1 MTRRGARPP
10 QTSPRWASPARARRQ
25 EAWLAFVN
33 RPVTFGLLA
42 LGRRLGDVVRL
53 PGIGRLVNDA
63 EVARAILVDGA
74 NFNSHDPGS
83 FGHMITRVLGP
94 RALINM
100 DGPEH
105 QSLKRHLMEVFSARY
120 VEEVTGHAT
129 GAMVDRL
136 RDDLR
141 AGRTVDFAAFMRQ
154 YGGAMACALVGVSI
168 APADRHA
175 AHEEIF
181 QLATDIMSLAGI
193 RRRVLSPA
201 DAARA
206 RAYAGRLSAMIR
218 DSYDRASHDRDSH
231 DRDGVPGRSVTQALR
246 ARGLAFEEVEGLVSV
261 VMVGATELII
271 YGLPRI
277 LAVLVDSGALPR
289 LADAPE
295 RLNQAIDEAYRVV
308 TPSNVVLRAVAE
320 DCEVHGHRFRRGE
333 RVLVAIRNV
342 MRQPKHFADPGLFD
356 LDRVIPPHLRRLPFG
371 AGAHNCLG
379 ISLALAE
386 TRHVLGALLALGG
399 RLAILRRGRN
409 RGKIYPGHTELLIRL
424 EPQPALAPAA
434 CSNGP
439 VA

>member
-10 QTSPRWASPARARRQ
+10 QASPARARRQ
-25 EAWLAFVN
+25 EAWLAFAN
-33 RPVTFGLLA
+33 RPLTFGLLA
-42 LGRRLGDVVRL
+42 LGRRLGGVVRL
-53 PGIGRLVNDA
+53 PGIGRLVNDT
-63 EVARAILVDGA
+63 EVARAILVDGK

-120 VEEVTGHAT
+120 VEEVTGRAT
-129 GAMVDRL
+129 GAMMDRL
-136 RDDLR
+136 REDLQ

-154 YGGAMACALVGVSI
+154 YGGAMACALVGVRI
-168 APADRHA
+168 EPAEQEA
-175 AHEEIF
+175 AYDEIF
-181 QLATDIMSLAGI
+181 RLATDIMSLAGM

-201 DAARA
+201 DTARA
-206 RAYAGRLSAMIR
+206 KAYAGRLSAMIR
-218 DSYDRASHDRDSH
+218 DSYGRD
-231 DRDGVPGRSVTQALR
+231 DVADRSVTQALR

-277 LAVLVDSGALPR
+277 VAVLVDSGALPR

-295 RLNQAIDEAYRVV
+295 RLGQAIDEAYRVV
-308 TPSNVVLRAVAE
+308 TPSNVVLRAVAA
-320 DCEVHGHRFRRGE
+320 DCEVLGHQFRRGE
-333 RVLVAIRNV
+333 RALVAIRNV
-342 MRQPKHFADPGLFD
+342 MRQRKHFADPTLFD

-379 ISLALAE
+379 ISLALTE

-399 RLAILRRGRN
+399 RLAIVRRGHN
-409 RGKIYPGHTELLIRL
+409 RGKIYPGYKELLIRL
-424 EPQPALAPAA
+424 DPWPVPASTS

-439 VA
+439 IA

>member
-1 MTRRGARPP
+1 MTRRGAHPP
-10 QTSPRWASPARARRQ
+10 RMLPARASSARASPARAWRQ

-42 LGRRLGDVVRL
+42 LGQHLGDVVRL

-63 EVARAILVDGA
+63 GVARAILLDGA
-74 NFNSHDPGS
+74 SFNSHDPGS

-120 VEEVTGHAT
+120 VEEVIGQAT
-129 GAMVDRL
+129 GTLVGRL
-136 RDDLR
+136 CSDLQ
-141 AGRTVDFAAFMRQ
+141 AGRAVDFAAFMRQ
-154 YGGAMACALVGVSI
+154 YGGAMACALVGVQI
-168 APADRHA
+168 DPADREA
-175 AHEEIF
+175 AHDEIF
-181 QLATDIMSLAGI
+181 RLATDIMSLAGI

-201 DAARA
+201 DTARA
-206 RAYAGRLSAMIR
+206 KAYAGRLSAMIR
-218 DSYDRASHDRDSH
+218 DSYGRD
-231 DRDGVPGRSVTQALR
+231 DVADRSVTQALR

-295 RLNQAIDEAYRVV
+295 RLGQAIDEAYRVV
-308 TPSNVVLRAVAE
+308 TPSNVVLRAVAA
-320 DCEVHGHRFRRGE
+320 DCEVYGHRFRRGE

-342 MRQPKHFADPGLFD
+342 MRQRKHFAHPTLFD
-356 LDRVIPPHLRRLPFG
+356 LDRVIPSHLRRLPFG

-386 TRHVLGALLALGG
+386 TRHVLGALLAFGG
-399 RLAILRRGRN
+399 RLSILRRGRN
-409 RGKIYPGHTELLIRL
+409 RGKIYPGYTELLIRL
-424 EPQPALAPAA
+424 EP
-434 CSNGP
+434 
-439 VA
+439 

>member
-1 MTRRGARPP
+1 MTRHGAHPP
-10 QTSPRWASPARARRQ
+10 QAQHRASPARARRQ
-25 EAWLAFVN
+25 EVWLAFVN

-63 EVARAILVDGA
+63 EIARAVLVDGA

-105 QSLKRHLMEVFSARY
+105 HFLKRHLMEVFSARY
-120 VEEVTGHAT
+120 VEEVTAGAT
-129 GAMVDRL
+129 GAMVERL
-136 RDDLR
+136 RDDLH

-154 YGGAMACALVGVSI
+154 YGGAMACALVGVQI
-168 APADRHA
+168 APADREA
-175 AHEEIF
+175 AHDEIF
-181 QLATDIMSLAGI
+181 QLATDIMSLAGV

-201 DAARA
+201 DTARA
-206 RAYAGRLSAMIR
+206 RTYAGRLSAMIR
-218 DSYDRASHDRDSH
+218 DSYDS
-231 DRDGVPGRSVTQALR
+231 GGGTGRSVTQALR

-271 YGLPRI
+271 YGLSRI
-277 LAVLVDSGALPR
+277 LAVLVDSGALPC
-289 LADAPE
+289 LAAAPE
-295 RLNQAIDEAYRVV
+295 RLSQAIDEAYRVV
-308 TPSNVVLRAVAE
+308 TPSNVVLRAVAA
-320 DCEVHGHRFRRGE
+320 DCTVHGHRFRRGE

-342 MRQPKHFADPGLFD
+342 MRQRKHFADPGLFD
-356 LDRVIPPHLRRLPFG
+356 LDRAIPPHLRRLPFG

-386 TRHVLGALLALGG
+386 TRHVLGALLALSG
-399 RLAILRRGRN
+399 RFEIQRRRRN
-409 RGKIYPGHTELLIRL
+409 RGKIYPGYTELLIRL
-424 EPQPALAPAA
+424 DR
-434 CSNGP
+434 
-439 VA
+439 

>member
-1 MTRRGARPP
+1 MTRRGTRSP
-10 QTSPRWASPARARRQ
+10 QASPARARRQ

-33 RPVTFGLLA
+33 RPAIFGLLA

-53 PGIGRLVNDA
+53 PGIGLLVNDA
-63 EVARAILVDGA
+63 EVARAILVDGT

-120 VEEVTGHAT
+120 VEEVTHRAT

-136 RDDLR
+136 RDDLQ

-154 YGGAMACALVGVSI
+154 YGGALACALVGVRI
-168 APADRHA
+168 EPADQEA
-175 AHEEIF
+175 AHDEIF

-193 RRRVLSPA
+193 RRRVLSLA
-201 DAARA
+201 DTARA
-206 RAYAGRLSAMIR
+206 KAYAGRLSAMIR
-218 DSYDRASHDRDSH
+218 DSYG
-231 DRDGVPGRSVTQALR
+231 RDGVADRSVTQALR
-246 ARGLAFEEVEGLVSV
+246 GRGLAFEEVEGLVSV

-295 RLNQAIDEAYRVV
+295 RLGQAIDEAYRVV
-308 TPSNVVLRAVAE
+308 TPSNVVLRAVAA

-333 RVLVAIRNV
+333 RALVAIRNV
-342 MRQPKHFADPGLFD
+342 MRQRKHFADPELFD

-409 RGKIYPGHTELLIRL
+409 RGKIYPGYTELLIRL
-424 EPQPALAPAA
+424 DP
-434 CSNGP
+434 
-439 VA
+439 

>member
-1 MTRRGARPP
+1 MTRRGARP
-10 QTSPRWASPARARRQ
+10 SPASPARARRQ

-33 RPVTFGLLA
+33 RPVTFSLLA
-42 LGRRLGDVVRL
+42 FGRRLGDVVRL

-63 EVARAILVDGA
+63 EVVRAILVDGA

-105 QSLKRHLMEVFSARY
+105 QSLRRHLMEVFSARY
-120 VEEVTGHAT
+120 VEEVTDHAA
-129 GAMVDRL
+129 GAMVDQL
-136 RDDLR
+136 RDDLQ
-141 AGRTVDFAAFMRQ
+141 AGRVVDFAAFMRQ

-181 QLATDIMSLAGI
+181 QLATGIMSLAGI

-206 RAYAGRLSAMIR
+206 QAYACRLSTMIR
-218 DSYDRASHDRDSH
+218 DSYDRND
-231 DRDGVPGRSVTQALR
+231 VPGRSVTQALR
-246 ARGLAFEEVEGLVSV
+246 ARGLAFKDVEGLVSV

-277 LAVLVDSGALPR
+277 LAVLVDSGALPQ

-308 TPSNVVLRAVAE
+308 TPSNVVLRAVAADRE
-320 DCEVHGHRFRRGE
+320 IHGHRFRRGE

-409 RGKIYPGHTELLIRL
+409 RGKIYPGYTELLIRL
-424 EPQPALAPAA
+424 DPRPAPAPTA

-439 VA
+439 VV

>member
-1 MTRRGARPP
+1 VTRRGTRP
-10 QTSPRWASPARARRQ
+10 SRASPARARRQ
-25 EAWLAFVN
+25 ETWLAFVN

-63 EVARAILVDGA
+63 EVARAILVDGTS
-74 NFNSHDPGS
+74 FNSHDPGS

-136 RDDLR
+136 RDDLQ

-181 QLATDIMSLAGI
+181 QIATGIMSLAGI

-218 DSYDRASHDRDSH
+218 DSYDRDNY

-246 ARGLAFEEVEGLVSV
+246 ARGLAFGEVEGLVSV

-308 TPSNVVLRAVAE
+308 TPSNVVLRAVAA
-320 DCEVHGHRFRRGE
+320 DREVHGHRFRRGE

-386 TRHVLGALLALGG
+386 TRHVLSALLALGG

-409 RGKIYPGHTELLIRL
+409 RGKIYPGYTELLIRL
-424 EPQPALAPAA
+424 DPRPAPAPTA

-439 VA
+439 VV